1 MSDSHSH
8 RGAPHDEHA
17 DEPLGPGLDETLK
30 NLQRIC
36 DEQQPARPITEHK
49 DAVVID

>member
-1 MSDSHSH
+1 
-8 RGAPHDEHA
+8 
-17 DEPLGPGLDETLK
+17 LDETLEK
-30 NLQRIC
+30 LQRIC